1 MSCVFAHVGAARTRA
16 ALGSKPEGREFMER
30 MKEMKRLI
38 STCLAVS
45 AIALIAPNYAN
56 AAAITI
62 NDATTEGFIIF
73 SANDFE
79 GGFFVDGTLLQTG
92 LNNPASR
99 TVSEGTAGAPITHT
113 FSGMWLTPGGLTP
126 STQTIAFQEG
136 STPPAQGV
144 SDILTLT
151 FSNTTL
157 GGAAAGLV
165 TGTFVSDLDPF
176 LLPLPP
182 GAIVVSEA
190 TPFSFSAPFL
200 TGTVVSDVDAVPEP
214 GTLTLLGSAL
224 LGFRFLRRRRKTD

>member
-1 MSCVFAHVGAARTRA
+1 
-16 ALGSKPEGREFMER
+16 MER

-165 TGTFVSDLDPF
+165 TGTFVSDLDPS

-182 GAIVVSEA
+182 GATVVSEG
-190 TPFSFSAPFL
+190 TPFLFSAPFL
-200 TGTVVSDVDAVPEP
+200 SGSVVSDADVAVPEP
-214 GTLTLLGSAL
+214 ATLSLLGVSLA
-224 LGFRFLRRRRKTD
+224 GIGMRRWRQRKAIQK